1 MRLSIATV
9 ASLAIGCSVMAAPL
23 SDERIPMLSDTS
35 VLSENIALDKRLSIE
50 EQVAILG
57 AGAMGLLNVNAAA
70 TYISNLIKQTSD
82 MNSCG
87 VISGSVDGVNYQ
99 YHAATSG
106 KKCDTTAEI
115 KTIKDAIERALD
127 FMTKGSYNQACFSLS
142 HGGTWRGLLQLAGK
156 GIDIKN
162 DVCEGLTYLIHV

>member
-1 MRLSIATV
+1 
-9 ASLAIGCSVMAAPL
+9 
-23 SDERIPMLSDTS
+23 
-35 VLSENIALDKRLSIE
+35 
-50 EQVAILG
+50 
-57 AGAMGLLNVNAAA
+57 MG
-70 TYISNLIKQTSD
+70 TYISLVARRLMPIRNFHYLF
-82 MNSCG
+82 
-87 VISGSVDGVNYQ
+87 GSLHVLSQPLTRYYRVNYQ

-115 KTIKDAIERALD
+115 KTIKDALVRALD